1 MFPLVALTRE
11 EVAAAVGQRA
21 MAFRESAAAPVE
33 TQQSVAL
40 GLPNAQILQ
49 RFSVARDGR
58 PRAE

>member
-1 MFPLVALTRE
+1 MALTTE

-21 MAFRESAAAPVE
+21 MAFREPAAAPVE

-40 GLPNAQILQ
+40 GLPNAQASQ
-49 RFSVARDGR
+49 RFSGARDGR

>member
-1 MFPLVALTRE
+1 MALTTE

-21 MAFRESAAAPVE
+21 MVFREPAAAPVE

-40 GLPNAQILQ
+40 GLPNAQVLQ
-49 RFSVARDGR
+49 RFFVARDER